1 MNKTATAVLFAL
13 WYADETW
20 QLTVRKEETLK
31 IRSETKEL
39 SSRSVDELRGAEKSD
54 PLKKTKNV
62 KRDKSGRMVVEPK
75 TRGTA

>member
-1 MNKTATAVLFAL
+1 M
-13 WYADETW
+13 
-20 QLTVRKEETLK
+20 K

-62 KRDKSGRMVVEPK
+62 ERNTSRRRVVEPK
-75 TRGTA
+75 ARGTA